1 LAPLPIDG
9 APSGVIWVSRYLQVA
24 AEAIMLIDAHCSL
37 DVGAR
42 LQAHRY
48 LPAIFPETCRST
60 GWRFREF

>member
-1 LAPLPIDG
+1 
-9 APSGVIWVSRYLQVA
+9 VIWVSRYLQVA
-24 AEAIMLIDAHCSL
+24 AEAIMPIDAHCSL

-48 LPAIFPETCRST
+48 LPAIFPETYRST